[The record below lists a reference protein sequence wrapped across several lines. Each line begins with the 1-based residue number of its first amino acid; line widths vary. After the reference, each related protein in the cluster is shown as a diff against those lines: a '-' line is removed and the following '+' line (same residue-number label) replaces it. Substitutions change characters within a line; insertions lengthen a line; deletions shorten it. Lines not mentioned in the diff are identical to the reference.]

1 MKYEFDGITT
11 ESLVEPSTEDF
22 YEMYNETLIEKKP
35 FTVELDDKE
44 IELHLFIEDTD
55 MAEYEDTENHII
67 TIGVVPA
74 FKSLSKDHQDDILNQ
89 YDIAEDREKL
99 KEDIAWQLEDAISY
113 GFGLPLRTVTVT
125 NPDDVEYTIKSAIA
139 VRHAVSGLIGFELDR
154 YMNRIG
160 NTGWDFLADYCTDK
174 DLLQMA
180 MARFEK

>member
-1 MKYEFDGITT
+1 MKYEFDGIST
-11 ESLVEPSTEDF
+11 ESPVEPNTNEF
-22 YEMYNETLIEKKP
+22 YEIYDRILIEKKP

-44 IELHLFIEDTD
+44 VELHLFIDDTD

-74 FKSLSKDHQDDILNQ
+74 FKSLSKDHQDDILSQ
-89 YDIAEDREKL
+89 YDMDDDKEQL
-99 KEDIAWQLEDAISY
+99 KNDTEWQLGDAISY

-154 YMNRIG
+154 CMNRIG